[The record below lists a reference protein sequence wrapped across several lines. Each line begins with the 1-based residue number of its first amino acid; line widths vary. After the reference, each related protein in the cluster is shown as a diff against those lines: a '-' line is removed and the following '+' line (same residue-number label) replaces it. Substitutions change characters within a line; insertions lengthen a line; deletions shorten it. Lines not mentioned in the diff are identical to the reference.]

1 MAATQKPA
9 PGPPPLPK
17 SAAAPPR
24 AAPPAKPVA
33 PPMPASNASTVDLT
47 KAYARETLSGDR
59 PYTRFAFAN
68 PYNLSLL
75 LGGLTASVL
84 TLNPLLAIV
93 TLGGEGLWMLYAPG
107 SALLRKT
114 LWDPRLDKRRAQ
126 LEAEA
131 RAARLMAL

>member
-9 PGPPPLPK
+9 PGPPPIPK

-24 AAPPAKPVA
+24 AA

-47 KAYARETLSGDR
+47 KAYAREALSGDR

-107 SALLRKT
+107 SALLRKA
-114 LWDPRLDKRRAQ
+114 LWTRGSTSAARNSKRR
-126 LEAEA
+126 
-131 RAARLMAL
+131 RAPRG